1 MRTSHGFSMIE
12 ILIST
17 VLIGI
22 VILGVA
28 QFSQSFFSSYE
39 FSIDEGV
46 AIDHAQ
52 TALQTIE
59 RELREMRIGEDGS
72 YPLVTANDNEI
83 VFYSD
88 VDDDDLVDRVRY
100 YVSGTDLVKQVI
112 PYSTD
117 QNYVCAGGCI
127 ICHNGAT
134 ITIPETAWP
143 AHNAHTTDYIGTC
156 QAGGG
161 QNPTPAAYEKIV
173 ASYLVSD
180 GPLFRYF
187 NGNWPGDITSNPL
200 VSGQRL
206 LNTRLIEIG
215 VSVDLHPDRLPEPFQ
230 VSTFTHLRNLKDN
243 L

>member
-1 MRTSHGFSMIE
+1 MIE

-22 VILGVA
+22 VIFGVA
-28 QFSQSFFSSYE
+28 KFSQTFFSGYE
-39 FSIDEGV
+39 FSLNEGI

-52 TALQTIE
+52 TAVQTVE

-83 VFYSD
+83 VFYGD
-88 VDDDDLVDRVRY
+88 VDNDDSVDRVRY
-100 YVSGTDLVKQVI
+100 YLVGTDLIKQVF
-112 PYSTD
+112 PYSSD
-117 QNYVCAGGCI
+117 QNYACVGGCT
-127 ICHNGAT
+127 ICHQGTT

-143 AHNAHTTDYIGTC
+143 AHNAHNEDYLGAC

-161 QNPTPAAYEKIV
+161 QSPDSMSQERII
-173 ASYLVSD
+173 ASYIHQVD
-180 GPLFRYF
+180 PLFTYY
-187 NGNWPGDITSNPL
+187 NGNWPGDTINNPL
-200 VSGQRL
+200 ATGQRL
-206 LNTRLIEIG
+206 LNTRLIE
-215 VSVDLHPDRLPEPFQ
+215 VRVTVDTDPNRSPQPFE